1 MRYIITEGQYGLIT
15 ERMELVSSFDDA
27 IGNLSKVIHIPYGDF
42 YLGTEGRPWFNFLV
56 FDRKNRKELL
66 KAIKDWKSNN
76 NVDIFL
82 SDENSLRTNNH
93 RHGLVQ
99 YKEMKYSPYVKYDK
113 ISSQF
118 ENPDSIAIFIT
129 PKKEIVDTKDKVFY
143 HSSLL
148 PDLDKIGLKPI
159 SENMKYKN
167 KLYFWDNLDV
177 AHQYGIN
184 IAQDDY
190 YIYKVNLGGYDV
202 FKDTEERQN
211 AYFIDLP
218 VNPYRIELVGKF
230 PKQDPSVR
238 MEKEQI
244 KKSVEEKIKKFDIT
258 YSKLLPYIE
267 QVKESVDI
275 CESFDD
281 ESDYVS
287 HIIDSAVE
295 ILFEEISEEFNSH
308 FGWKVHDLCEDWFFD
323 ELRTEFENE
332 CY

>member
-1 MRYIITEGQYGLIT
+1 
-15 ERMELVSSFDDA
+15 
-27 IGNLSKVIHIPYGDF
+27 
-42 YLGTEGRPWFNFLV
+42 
-56 FDRKNRKELL
+56 
-66 KAIKDWKSNN
+66 
-76 NVDIFL
+76 
-82 SDENSLRTNNH
+82 
-93 RHGLVQ
+93 
-99 YKEMKYSPYVKYDK
+99 MKYSPYVKYDK

-287 HIIDSAVE
+287 HIIDYAIE
-295 ILFEEISEEFNSH
+295 ILFEEISEDSNSP
-308 FGWKVHDLCEDWFFD
+308 FGRKVQDLCEDWFFD
-323 ELRTEFENE
+323 ELTTEFENT